1 MDIGIDAVVR
11 PIADSAQVTP
21 VILSGG
27 SGTRLW
33 PMSRAQYPKQLLPL
47 ASERT
52 LLQETVQRN
61 AAEGALARP
70 VIVCNDDHRFLIAE
84 QLSQIGAPPQCI
96 LLEPAGRNT
105 APAIAAAAL
114 WLHAHDPHALMLV
127 QPSDHAIG
135 APDAFYR
142 AIEAGRA
149 AAIDGKLVT
158 FGVTPRHAETE
169 YGYIRAGVAWNGSPQ
184 VRLLDGFVEKPDRD
198 KAQRFVD
205 SGQFYW
211 NSGIFLFSAATLIEE
226 LALLHP
232 AMLDACRRA
241 VNAGKDDLDFLRLD
255 ATAFADAPALSIDRA
270 VMEHTDRAAM
280 VPVDMAWTDLGTWR
294 ALRDHGA
301 PDEEGN
307 VVQGDVMLQG
317 VRNSYIRSD
326 GRLVAVVGIDN
337 AIVVSTDDA
346 VLVCDAEQAAA
357 VSGVVDRL
365 RQGNRAERTQ
375 HTTTYRPWGYYR
387 SVDSGDRFQVKR
399 LMVKP
404 GAKLSLQMH
413 YHRAEHWVVVRGTA
427 LVQRGDET
435 RLISENE
442 SIFIPAGT
450 LHRVEN
456 PGKVP
461 LHLIEVQ
468 SGAYLGEDDI
478 VRFAD
483 TYGRH

>member
-11 PIADSAQVTP
+11 PIAEAAQVTP

-33 PMSRAQYPKQLLPL
+33 PLSRAQYPKQLLPL
-47 ASERT
+47 ASAHS
-52 LLQETVQRN
+52 LLQDTVRRN
-61 AAEGALARP
+61 GAEGALARP

-84 QLSQIGAPPQCI
+84 QLEQVGAQPQCI
-96 LLEPAGRNT
+96 LLEPVGRNT

-114 WLHAHDPHALMLV
+114 WLTERDPHALMLV

-135 APDAFYR
+135 DSEAFYR

-149 AAIDGKLVT
+149 AAIEGNLVT
-158 FGVTPRHAETE
+158 FGITPSHPETE
-169 YGYIRAGVAWNGSPQ
+169 YGYIRAGLGWGSAGQ
-184 VRLLDGFVEKPDRD
+184 ARHVEGFVEKPARD
-198 KAQRFVD
+198 KAQRFID

-211 NSGIFLFSAATLIEE
+211 NSGIFLFPAATLLEE
-226 LALLHP
+226 LEKCHP
-232 AMLDACRRA
+232 AMLDACRKA
-241 VNAGKDDLDFLRLD
+241 VDAGKNDLGFLRLD
-255 ATAFADAPALSIDRA
+255 AAAFADAPALSIDRA
-270 VMEHTDRAAM
+270 IMERTDRAVM

-294 ALRDHGA
+294 ALRDHAA
-301 PDEEGN
+301 PDADGN
-307 VVQGDVMLQG
+307 VVQGDVLLDG
-317 VRNSYIRSD
+317 VRNSYVRSED
-326 GRLVAVVGIDN
+326 KLVAVIGVDN

-346 VLVCDAEQAAA
+346 VLVCHADQAASVA
-357 VSGVVDRL
+357 GVVDRL
-365 RQGNRAERTQ
+365 RRSNRAERTQ

-427 LVQRGDET
+427 LVQRGEET

-442 SIFIPAGT
+442 SIYIPAGT
-450 LHRVEN
+450 IHRVEN

-478 VRFAD
+478 VRFSD
-483 TYGRH
+483 TYGRL

>member
-11 PIADSAQVTP
+11 PIADSAQVIP

-47 ASERT
+47 ASDRT

-84 QLSQIGAPPQCI
+84 QLSQIGTPAQCI
-96 LLEPAGRNT
+96 LLEPVGRNT

-114 WLHAHDPHALMLV
+114 WLHAQDPHALMLV

-149 AAIDGKLVT
+149 AALEGKLVT
-158 FGVTPRHAETE
+158 FGITPRHPETE
-169 YGYIRAGVAWNGSPQ
+169 YGYIRAGAVWNGSPQ

-211 NSGIFLFSAATLIEE
+211 NSGIFLFPVATLLEE
-226 LALLHP
+226 LELLHP
-232 AMLDACRRA
+232 ALLDACRNA
-241 VNAGKDDLDFLRLD
+241 VEAGKDDLGFLRLE
-255 ATAFADAPALSIDRA
+255 AAAFANAPALSIDRA
-270 VMEHTDRAAM
+270 VMEHTDRAVM

-294 ALRDHGA
+294 TLRDHGV
-301 PDEEGN
+301 PDSDGN
-307 VVQGDVMLQG
+307 VVQGDAILQG

-326 GRLVAVVGIDN
+326 GKLVAVVGIDN

-387 SVDSGDRFQVKR
+387 CVDSGDRFQVKR

-442 SIFIPAGT
+442 SIYIPAGT
-450 LHRVEN
+450 VHRVEN

-478 VRFAD
+478 VRLAD
-483 TYGRH
+483 TYGRN